1 MSSIA
6 ITAVVPNLFCGSN
19 TPRAPQNTL
28 VFLGYPLLN
37 PNMIFNRPSWVSLK
51 KRPSWMELNTPRSE
65 HGNEE
70 IGFAPET
77 VASAEHANET
87 LFISSSLLIE
97 STNLFVDVLIVDVW
111 VCGCVNVSMK

>member
-1 MSSIA
+1 
-6 ITAVVPNLFCGSN
+6 
-19 TPRAPQNTL
+19 
-28 VFLGYPLLN
+28 
-37 PNMIFNRPSWVSLK
+37 
-51 KRPSWMELNTPRSE
+51 MELNTPRSE